1 MCISPFFEIIGGYG
15 ALFLLTQRTV
25 SAAPTHVSGAELGGY
40 ALHFL
45 LGLGAKGRQG
55 GDHDQRDQSKN
66 QSVLG
71 QALAALILNELFQ
84 TRPSFQSGC
93 WGIAIYLN
101 PELPLIKAVQ
111 SR

>member
-1 MCISPFFEIIGGYG
+1 MCISPFFEIFDGYG
-15 ALFLLTQRTV
+15 ALFLLRQRAV
-25 SAAPTHVSGAELGGY
+25 PAAPTPVSGAELGGY

-66 QSVLG
+66 QSIFG

-84 TRPSFQSGC
+84 TRPSFQNGYR
-93 WGIAIYLN
+93 GIAIYLN
-101 PELPLIKAVQ
+101 PELLLIQAVQ